1 MTLGKLL
8 ALVGTVLIGV
18 FVLSGTLFTVHQTQQ
33 AIVLQLGEPKR
44 VIVEPGMHFKIPFI
58 QNVLFYD
65 NRVLDLDPPSQEMP
79 LVNQL
84 RIIVDAYARYR
95 IVDPLKFYQTVRT
108 EIGFRDRFG
117 TILNGSVR
125 DALGQ
130 AQLADLL
137 TAQRVNVMQEIS
149 RGVSGRAPDFGVAVV
164 DVRIGRTDLPPE
176 TSQSV
181 YNRMRSDRIAQAA
194 LLRAQGQ
201 ETKARIEAEAD
212 RERTIILA
220 DAERQAQ
227 ILIGEGEAESRH
239 ILNEAHGQDP
249 EFYAFLRSM
258 EAYRT
263 SLGDGTTM
271 VLSPNSEF
279 FRFFDA
285 LPDTPE
291 GTLSD

>member
-1 MTLGKLL
+1 MSTGKLL
-8 ALVGTVLIGV
+8 MLGAIIFLAALTLM
-18 FVLSGTLFTVHQTQQ
+18 STLFTVHQTQQ

-44 VIVEPGMHFKIPFI
+44 VIEDPGLQFKMPFI

-65 NRVLDLDPPSQEMP
+65 NRVLDIDPPAQEMP

-84 RIIVDAYARYR
+84 RIIVDAFARYR

-137 TAQRVNVMQEIS
+137 TVKRVEVMQEIS
-149 RGVSGRAPDFGVAVV
+149 RGISRRAPEFGVEVV
-164 DVRIGRTDLPPE
+164 DVRIGRTDLPIE

-181 YNRMRSDRIAQAA
+181 YNRMRSERIAQAA
-194 LLRAQGQ
+194 LLRGQGQ
-201 ETKARIEAEAD
+201 EAKSRMEAEAD
-212 RERTIILA
+212 RERTVIIA
-220 DAERQAQ
+220 EAERQAQ
-227 ILIGEGEAESRH
+227 ISIGEGEAESRS
-239 ILNEAHGQDP
+239 ILNSAHGQDP

-258 EAYRT
+258 EAYRE
-263 SLGDGTTM
+263 SLGDSTTM
-271 VLSPNSEF
+271 VLSPDSEF
-279 FRFFDA
+279 FRFFSD
-285 LPDTPE
+285 LP
-291 GTLSD
+291 GSR